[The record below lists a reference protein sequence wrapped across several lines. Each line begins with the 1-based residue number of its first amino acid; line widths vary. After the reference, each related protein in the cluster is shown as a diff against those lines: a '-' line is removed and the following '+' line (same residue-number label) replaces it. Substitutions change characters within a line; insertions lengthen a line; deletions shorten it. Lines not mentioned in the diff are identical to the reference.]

1 VSILNLTAIL
11 LSLAA
16 IFAWFNH
23 RFIHLPT
30 TIGVMLIAL
39 VFAVILSVGGKLG
52 WMFAQNIAEII
63 ADIDFSYVV
72 LNGMLS
78 FLLFAGA
85 LHVDLDQLADK
96 KWLIFTLATVGVIT
110 STALVGG
117 VMNLLLGFIGLDVS
131 LLYCLLFGAL
141 ISPTD
146 PIAVMATL
154 KKVGVKKSLETKI
167 AGESLFNDGVGVVVF
182 LVLLSMVVGDDHQSV
197 GAIALLF
204 VEETGGGIIF
214 GLALGALAYYLLKSI
229 DSYQVEVL
237 ITLAVVL
244 GGYALATSWHLS
256 GPIAV
261 VVAGLLIGNHG
272 RSEAMSETTVAHVD
286 KFWELVDEILNIV
299 LFVLLGAEVILL
311 SVQVEYFVAGLMAIV
326 AVLLCRFISVWIP
339 VKVFSLRAQF
349 TPHLVKILTWGGL
362 RGAIS
367 VSLALL
373 LPSGAERDLFLTI
386 TYIIVVFS
394 IVVQGLTFGAVVT
407 RLTNEH

>member
-1 VSILNLTAIL
+1 
-11 LSLAA
+11 
-16 IFAWFNH
+16 
-23 RFIHLPT
+23 
-30 TIGVMLIAL
+30 MLIAL

-52 WMFAQNIAEII
+52 WVFAQNIAEII

-72 LNGMLS
+72 LNGLLS

-85 LHVDLDQLADK
+85 LHLDLDQLADK

-117 VMNLLLGFIGLDVS
+117 VMHLLLGFIGLDVS

-182 LVLLSMVVGDDHQSV
+182 LVLLSMVVGDDHQSA

-229 DSYQVEVL
+229 DNYQVEVL

-311 SVQVEYFVAGLMAIV
+311 SLQVEYFVAGLIAIV

-339 VKVFSLRAQF
+339 VKVFGLRAQF

-373 LPSGAERDLFLTI
+373 LPTGIERDLFLTI